1 MTVEP
6 DLPQI
11 QASQAALRDGRLL
24 IGHCRSCETYHHY
37 PRSYCPHCGSGD
49 TQWVQADGSG
59 QIYSLTIWR
68 RKNAL
73 TVPAFV
79 TLREGPS
86 LLATIVCEQP
96 GAVRIGDA
104 VRLLPDQPDG
114 GLPAFSP
121 YA

>member
-6 DLPQI
+6 DLPHI
-11 QASQAALRDGRLL
+11 QAFQDALLNGRLL
-24 IGHCRSCETYHHY
+24 IGHCRSCDSYHHY

-49 TQWVQADGSG
+49 TQWVRAHGNG

-68 RKNAL
+68 RKDAL

-96 GAVRIGDA
+96 EAVRIGDA
-104 VRLLPDQPDG
+104 VRLLPNQSAG

-121 YA
+121 HA